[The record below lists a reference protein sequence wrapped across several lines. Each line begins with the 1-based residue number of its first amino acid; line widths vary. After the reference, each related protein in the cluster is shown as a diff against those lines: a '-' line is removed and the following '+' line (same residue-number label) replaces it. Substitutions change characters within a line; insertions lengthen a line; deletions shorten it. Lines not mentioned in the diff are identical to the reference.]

1 MKKSIIA
8 VLAASLPFA
17 ALADDGVS
25 AVRQGN
31 YTSATGDGSVAVG
44 MHAEADANLATAVG
58 PHAKA
63 DGVTSQAFGSEA
75 HAKGYSTT
83 AIGKGTLAEGSA
95 STAVGAHATSI
106 GNSSVAMGLHA
117 KSEGGQSTA
126 VGQSSLAQ
134 GDQSTAIG
142 SGAITKARFSTALG
156 TNAKANN
163 YLDVAIGSGSETE
176 QAVGTATAE
185 VEGVKYGTFAGH
197 RPTSTVSVGKAG
209 FERTITNVAAGRIT
223 AESTDAVNGSQLF
236 AVAKKVNANSDAIA
250 ENANNIYNNSQ
261 SIGDL
266 WNVTQAQS
274 SWNEAQDQSIDD
286 LRDRIENLNTLV
298 RGVNSD
304 QAKIRQEVHEARRE
318 ARAGVAGALAIAS
331 LMQPYEA
338 GQSAISV
345 GAGTFRGEGAVAL
358 GASHITSSG
367 KWGFKGGVFADTRK
381 HWGAGVAAAYF
392 FGGVKRVTPAPV
404 VIKEVVREVVV
415 REVQETPKAAKIRQ

>member
-8 VLAASLPFA
+8 VLAATLSFA
-17 ALADDGVS
+17 AFADDGVS

-31 YTSATGDGSVAVG
+31 YSVATGNGSVAVG
-44 MHAEADANLATAVG
+44 MHAEANANLATATG

-63 DGVTSQAFGSEA
+63 DGVTSQAFGSDA
-75 HAKGYSTT
+75 YAKGYSTT

-117 KSEGGQSTA
+117 KSQGGQSTA
-126 VGQSSLAQ
+126 VGQASLAE

-163 YLDVAIGSGSETE
+163 YLDVAVGSGSETE
-176 QAVGTATAE
+176 KAVGT
-185 VEGVKYGTFAGH
+185 VSSDIDGVTYGNYAGH
-197 RPTSTVSVGKAG
+197 RPTSTVSVGKEG
-209 FERTITNVAAGRIT
+209 FERTITNVAAGRVT
-223 AESTDAVNGSQLF
+223 SESTDAVNGSQLF

-250 ENANNIYNNSQ
+250 ENANSIYSNSQ

-266 WNVTQAQS
+266 WKVSQAHS
-274 SWNEAQDQSIDD
+274 SWNEAQDDSISI
-286 LRDRIENLNTLV
+286 LNQRIDNLNELIA
-298 RGVNSD
+298 GVNGD
-304 QAKIRQEVHEARRE
+304 QAKIRQELHDSRRE
-318 ARAGVAGALAIAS
+318 ARAGVAGALAVAS

-338 GQSAISV
+338 GQSAVSV
-345 GAGTFRGEGAVAL
+345 GAGTFRNEGAVAL
-358 GASHITSSG
+358 GASHITSNG

-415 REVQETPKAAKIRQ
+415 REVQEAPKAAKIRQ